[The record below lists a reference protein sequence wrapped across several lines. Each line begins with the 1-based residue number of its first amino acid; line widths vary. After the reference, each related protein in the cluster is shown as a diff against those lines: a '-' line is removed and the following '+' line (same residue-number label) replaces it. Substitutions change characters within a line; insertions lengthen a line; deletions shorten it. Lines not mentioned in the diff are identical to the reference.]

1 MSEATLQ
8 VTDYPHGR
16 VPRAVRERQLVE
28 LAETLFAERGYAG
41 ASMDE
46 LCRRA
51 GVTKPVVYELFGSK
65 DGLFRACVE
74 GSAAALAEV
83 ITEAVRAA
91 PDAEA
96 KLRAG
101 GLAFLRFAAD
111 HRVAWEVLFATGESR
126 FAGEAELIRRRQATL
141 LRELLAE
148 GAAPGVDPLQLD
160 AFAHAINGAYEA
172 LGHWAAEHPE
182 VPLETLADWLVS
194 LLAPGLSPFG
204 AQPAEPAASAN
215 DIGAQPAEP
224 AASARRRYS

>member
-1 MSEATLQ
+1 
-8 VTDYPHGR
+8 
-16 VPRAVRERQLVE
+16 
-28 LAETLFAERGYAG
+28 
-41 ASMDE
+41 MDE

-83 ITEAVRAA
+83 ITDAVRAA
-91 PDAEA
+91 PDAES

-126 FAGEAELIRRRQATL
+126 FAGEAELIRSRQATL
-141 LRELLAE
+141 LRDLLAE
-148 GAAPGVDPLQLD
+148 GAAPGVDELQLD

-194 LLAPGLSPFG
+194 LLAPGLG
-204 AQPAEPAASAN
+204 
-215 DIGAQPAEP
+215 
-224 AASARRRYS
+224 RYT

>member
-1 MSEATLQ
+1 MATAASQ
-8 VTDYPHGR
+8 VTDFPHGR

-28 LAETLFAERGYAG
+28 LAEELFAERGYAG
-41 ASMDE
+41 TSMDE

-65 DGLFRACVE
+65 EGLFRACVE
-74 GSAAALAEV
+74 GSAAALAEAV
-83 ITEAVRAA
+83 TVAVRGEES
-91 PDAEA
+91 PEG

-111 HRVAWEVLFATGESR
+111 HRVAWEVLFAAGESR
-126 FAGEAELIRRRQATL
+126 FAGEAEVVRRGQASL

-148 GAAPGVDPLQLD
+148 SAAPGMDPDQLD

-172 LGHWAAEHPE
+172 LGHWAAENPQ

-194 LLAPGLSPFG
+194 LLAPGLES
-204 AQPAEPAASAN
+204 
-215 DIGAQPAEP
+215 IGAQPA
-224 AASARRRYS
+224 

>member
-1 MSEATLQ
+1 MAASALQ
-8 VTDYPHGR
+8 VADFPHGR
-16 VPRAVRERQLVE
+16 VPRVVRERQLLE
-28 LAETLFAERGYAG
+28 LAENLFAERGYAG

-65 DGLFRACVE
+65 DGLFRACLE
-74 GSAAALAEV
+74 SSAAALAGT
-83 ITEAVRAA
+83 ITEAVRAESD
-91 PDAEA
+91 PEG

-101 GLAFLRFAAD
+101 GTAFLRFAAD
-111 HRVAWEVLFATGESR
+111 HRVAWEVLFATGEGR
-126 FAGEAELIRRRQATL
+126 FAGEADAIRRSQATL

-148 GAAPGVDPLQLD
+148 TAVGDVDELELD

-194 LLAPGLSPFG
+194 LLAPGL
-204 AQPAEPAASAN
+204 
-215 DIGAQPAEP
+215 
-224 AASARRRYS
+224 RRFT

>member
-1 MSEATLQ
+1 MPAATPQ

-16 VPRAVRERQLVE
+16 VPRAVRERQLVD
-28 LAETLFAERGYAG
+28 LAEQLFAERGYAG

-65 DGLFRACVE
+65 EGLFHACVE
-74 GSAAALAEV
+74 GSAAALAEA
-83 ITEAVRAA
+83 ITGAVRAEEG
-91 PDAEA
+91 PDD

-126 FAGEAELIRRRQATL
+126 FAGEAEVIRRRQATL
-141 LRELLAE
+141 LRDLLAE
-148 GAAPGVDPLQLD
+148 GAAPDVDPEQLD
-160 AFAHAINGAYEA
+160 AFAHVINGAYEA
-172 LGHWAAEHPE
+172 LGHWAAENPQ

-194 LLAPGLSPFG
+194 LLAPGL
-204 AQPAEPAASAN
+204 
-215 DIGAQPAEP
+215 
-224 AASARRRYS
+224 RRYA